1 MVRWLPYFIA
11 GRYLRSRKSHSV
23 INIISGV
30 SVAAMATPVA
40 AMVILL
46 SVFNGL
52 EGMVRTLYRAVDADI
67 TIRAAEGTVFDA
79 AAVDTAAIRAAEGV
93 ETLSLVLEQGAM
105 AEVGDRRTIVRL
117 RGVERTYEDVVP
129 VAQTI
134 YGGTF
139 AVGVERTYEDVVP
152 VAQTIYGGTFAVG
165 VDDSR
170 SVVLGHRTAQEL
182 GMSRQAAGDMV
193 TLYAINRARFS
204 SLLPV
209 GGYTR
214 RTLPVAGFYS
224 IDDENGDVAYVS
236 LDVAQDMFNYEGRAS
251 SVAVKL
257 AAGADADAVAERLQ
271 RIAGEGMEVLTRER
285 SNSIY
290 RLMALEKWGVF
301 AVALLVLVVASLTV
315 VGTIVMIMID
325 KRDDAATLRMMG
337 ANRATVRDIFVGE
350 GHLLA
355 GVSLVLGVAAG
366 VGLTLLQ
373 QTVGLVRLQTATLM
387 VDIYPVELHAADV
400 LLTAAAYI
408 VVAHVVTR
416 LTVGAMLKD
425 NATI

>member
-67 TIRAAEGTVFDA
+67 TIRAAEGTVFDV

-139 AVGVERTYEDVVP
+139 AVGV
-152 VAQTIYGGTFAVG
+152 
-165 VDDSR
+165 DDSR

-193 TLYAINRARFS
+193 TLYAINRTRFS

-224 IDDENGDVAYVS
+224 IDDENGDVAYVA

-337 ANRATVRDIFVGE
+337 ASRATVRDIFVGE

>member
-139 AVGVERTYEDVVP
+139 AVGV
-152 VAQTIYGGTFAVG
+152 
-165 VDDSR
+165 DDSR

-193 TLYAINRARFS
+193 TLYAINRTRFS

>member
-67 TIRAAEGTVFDA
+67 TIRAAEGTVFDV

-139 AVGVERTYEDVVP
+139 AVS
-152 VAQTIYGGTFAVG
+152 

-193 TLYAINRARFS
+193 TLYAINRTRFS

-301 AVALLVLVVASLTV
+301 AVALIVLVVASLTV

>member
-67 TIRAAEGTVFDA
+67 TIRAAEGTIFDA

-117 RGVERTYEDVVP
+117 R
-129 VAQTI
+129 
-134 YGGTF
+134 
-139 AVGVERTYEDVVP
+139 GVERTYEDVVP

-301 AVALLVLVVASLTV
+301 AVALIVLVVASLTV

>member
-30 SVAAMATPVA
+30 SIAAMATPVA

-139 AVGVERTYEDVVP
+139 AVGV
-152 VAQTIYGGTFAVG
+152 
-165 VDDSR
+165 DDSR
-170 SVVLGHRTAQEL
+170 SVVLGHRTVQEL

-193 TLYAINRARFS
+193 TLYAINRTRFS

-251 SVAVKL
+251 AVAVKL

-301 AVALLVLVVASLTV
+301 AVALIVLVVASLTV

>member
-67 TIRAAEGTVFDA
+67 AIRAAEGTVFDV

-139 AVGVERTYEDVVP
+139 AVGV
-152 VAQTIYGGTFAVG
+152 
-165 VDDSR
+165 DDSR

-193 TLYAINRARFS
+193 TLYAINRTRFS

-301 AVALLVLVVASLTV
+301 AVALIVLVVASLTV

>member
-139 AVGVERTYEDVVP
+139 AVGV
-152 VAQTIYGGTFAVG
+152 
-165 VDDSR
+165 DDLR
-170 SVVLGHRTAQEL
+170 SAVLGHRTAQEL

-301 AVALLVLVVASLTV
+301 AVALIVLVVASLTV

-337 ANRATVRDIFVGE
+337 ANRATVRDIFVDE

>member
-139 AVGVERTYEDVVP
+139 AVGV
-152 VAQTIYGGTFAVG
+152 
-165 VDDSR
+165 DDSR

-193 TLYAINRARFS
+193 TLYAINRTRFS

-224 IDDENGDVAYVS
+224 IDDENGDVAYVA

>member
-139 AVGVERTYEDVVP
+139 AVGV
-152 VAQTIYGGTFAVG
+152 
-165 VDDSR
+165 DDSR

-182 GMSRQAAGDMV
+182 GMSRQVAGDMV
-193 TLYAINRARFS
+193 TLYAINRTRFS

-251 SVAVKL
+251 SVEVKL

-301 AVALLVLVVASLTV
+301 AVALIVLVVASLTV

>member
-67 TIRAAEGTVFDA
+67 TIRAAEGTVFDV
-79 AAVDTAAIRAAEGV
+79 AAVDMAAIRAAEGV

-117 RGVERTYEDVVP
+117 R
-129 VAQTI
+129 
-134 YGGTF
+134 
-139 AVGVERTYEDVVP
+139 GVERTYEDVVP

-224 IDDENGDVAYVS
+224 IDDENGDVAYVA

-301 AVALLVLVVASLTV
+301 AVALIVLVVASLTV

-337 ANRATVRDIFVGE
+337 ASRATVRDIFVGE

-373 QTVGLVRLQTATLM
+373 QTVGVVRLQTATLM

>member
-117 RGVERTYEDVVP
+117 RGVE
-129 VAQTI
+129 
-134 YGGTF
+134 G
-139 AVGVERTYEDVVP
+139 TYEDVVP

-193 TLYAINRARFS
+193 TLYAINRTRFS

>member
-1 MVRWLPYFIA
+1 MMVRWLPYFIA

-139 AVGVERTYEDVVP
+139 AVGV
-152 VAQTIYGGTFAVG
+152 
-165 VDDSR
+165 DDSR

-251 SVAVKL
+251 SVAVKI

-301 AVALLVLVVASLTV
+301 AVALIVLVVASLTV

>member
-30 SVAAMATPVA
+30 SVAAMGTPVA

-67 TIRAAEGTVFDA
+67 TIRAAEGTVFDV

-139 AVGVERTYEDVVP
+139 AVGV
-152 VAQTIYGGTFAVG
+152 
-165 VDDSR
+165 DDSR

-193 TLYAINRARFS
+193 TLYAINRTRFS

-224 IDDENGDVAYVS
+224 IDDENGDVAYVA

-251 SVAVKL
+251 AVAVKL

-301 AVALLVLVVASLTV
+301 AVALIVLVVASLTV

>member
-67 TIRAAEGTVFDA
+67 TIRAAEGTVFDV

-139 AVGVERTYEDVVP
+139 AVGV
-152 VAQTIYGGTFAVG
+152 
-165 VDDSR
+165 DDSR

-193 TLYAINRARFS
+193 TLYAINRTRFS

-301 AVALLVLVVASLTV
+301 AVALIVLVVASLTV

-337 ANRATVRDIFVGE
+337 ASRATVRDIFVGE

-355 GVSLVLGVAAG
+355 VVSLVLGVAAG

-408 VVAHVVTR
+408 VVAHVVTC

>member
-52 EGMVRTLYRAVDADI
+52 EGMVRSLYTAVDADI
-67 TIRAAEGTVFDA
+67 TVRAAEGTTFETA
-79 AAVDTAAIRAAEGV
+79 RIDTAAIRSAEGV
-93 ETLSLVLEQGAM
+93 EAVSLVLEQGAM
-105 AEVGDRRTIVRL
+105 AEAAGRRTIVRL
-117 RGVERTYEDVVP
+117 RGVEESYGRVVS
-129 VAQTI
+129 VAENI
-134 YGGTF
+134 YNGTF
-139 AVGVERTYEDVVP
+139 SVAVGDARSAVV
-152 VAQTIYGGTFAVG
+152 
-165 VDDSR
+165 
-170 SVVLGHRTAQEL
+170 GHRTAQEL
-182 GMSRQAAGDMV
+182 GMSRQAAGDTV
-193 TLYAINRARFS
+193 AFYAINRARIS

-214 RTLPVAGFYS
+214 RALPVAGFYS
-224 IDDENGDVAYVS
+224 IDDTNGDVVFVS
-236 LDVAQDMFNYEGRAS
+236 MDEAQRIFNYGGRAS
-251 SVAVKL
+251 ALVAKV
-257 AAGADADAVAERLQ
+257 AAGADADEVAARLRQ
-271 RIAGEGMEVLTRER
+271 IAGEGMEVLTRER

-301 AVALLVLVVASLTV
+301 AVALLVLLVASLTV
-315 VGTIVMIMID
+315 VGTIVMVMID
-325 KRDDAATLRMMG
+325 KRDDAATLRTMG
-337 ANRATVRDIFVGE
+337 ASRRTVRAVFVGE

-355 GVSLVLGVAAG
+355 TISLVLGLAMG

-387 VDIYPVELHAADV
+387 VDVYPVELHAADV
-400 LLTAAAYI
+400 VLTAAAYMA
-408 VVAHVVTR
+408 VAHVVIR

>member
-67 TIRAAEGTVFDA
+67 AIRAAEGTVFDA

-139 AVGVERTYEDVVP
+139 AVGV
-152 VAQTIYGGTFAVG
+152 G
-165 VDDSR
+165 DSR

-193 TLYAINRARFS
+193 TLYAINRTRFS

-301 AVALLVLVVASLTV
+301 AVALIVLVVASLTV

>member
-67 TIRAAEGTVFDA
+67 TIRAAEGTVFDV

-139 AVGVERTYEDVVP
+139 AVGV
-152 VAQTIYGGTFAVG
+152 
-165 VDDSR
+165 DDSR

-193 TLYAINRARFS
+193 TLYAINRTRFS

-224 IDDENGDVAYVS
+224 IDDENGDVAYVA

-271 RIAGEGMEVLTRER
+271 RIAGDGMEVLTRER

-301 AVALLVLVVASLTV
+301 AVALIVLVVASLTV

>member
-67 TIRAAEGTVFDA
+67 TIRAAEGTVFDV

-139 AVGVERTYEDVVP
+139 AVS
-152 VAQTIYGGTFAVG
+152 

-224 IDDENGDVAYVS
+224 IDDENGDVAYVA

-301 AVALLVLVVASLTV
+301 AVALIVLVVASLTV

-337 ANRATVRDIFVGE
+337 ASRATVRDIFVGE

-355 GVSLVLGVAAG
+355 VVSLVLGVAAG

>member
-79 AAVDTAAIRAAEGV
+79 AAVDTAAIRVAEGV

-117 RGVERTYEDVVP
+117 R
-129 VAQTI
+129 
-134 YGGTF
+134 
-139 AVGVERTYEDVVP
+139 GVERTYEDVVP

-193 TLYAINRARFS
+193 TLYAINRTRFS

-301 AVALLVLVVASLTV
+301 AVALIVLVVASLTV

-337 ANRATVRDIFVGE
+337 ASRATVRDIFVGE

>member
-67 TIRAAEGTVFDA
+67 TIRAAEGTVFDV

-139 AVGVERTYEDVVP
+139 AVGV
-152 VAQTIYGGTFAVG
+152 
-165 VDDSR
+165 DDSR

-193 TLYAINRARFS
+193 TLYAINRTRFS

-301 AVALLVLVVASLTV
+301 AVALIVLVVASLTV

-373 QTVGLVRLQTATLM
+373 QTMGLVRLQTATLM

>member
-1 MVRWLPYFIA
+1 MVRRLPYFIA

-139 AVGVERTYEDVVP
+139 AVGV
-152 VAQTIYGGTFAVG
+152 
-165 VDDSR
+165 DDSR

-193 TLYAINRARFS
+193 TLYAINRTRFS

-224 IDDENGDVAYVS
+224 IDDENGDVAYVA

-301 AVALLVLVVASLTV
+301 AVALIVLVVASLTV

>member
-67 TIRAAEGTVFDA
+67 TIRAAEGTIFDA

-139 AVGVERTYEDVVP
+139 AVGV
-152 VAQTIYGGTFAVG
+152 
-165 VDDSR
+165 DDSR

-182 GMSRQAAGDMV
+182 GMSRQTVGDMV
-193 TLYAINRARFS
+193 TLYAINRTRFS

-224 IDDENGDVAYVS
+224 IDDENGDVAYVA

-301 AVALLVLVVASLTV
+301 AVALIVLVVASLTV

>member
-67 TIRAAEGTVFDA
+67 TIRAAEGTVFDV

-139 AVGVERTYEDVVP
+139 AVGV
-152 VAQTIYGGTFAVG
+152 
-165 VDDSR
+165 DDSR

-193 TLYAINRARFS
+193 TLYAINRTRFS

-301 AVALLVLVVASLTV
+301 AVALIVLVVASLTV

-350 GHLLA
+350 GYLLA

>member
-67 TIRAAEGTVFDA
+67 TIRAAEGTVFDV

-139 AVGVERTYEDVVP
+139 AVGV
-152 VAQTIYGGTFAVG
+152 
-165 VDDSR
+165 DDSR

-193 TLYAINRARFS
+193 TLYAINRTRFS

-337 ANRATVRDIFVGE
+337 ASRATVRDIFVGE

>member
-139 AVGVERTYEDVVP
+139 AVS
-152 VAQTIYGGTFAVG
+152 

-193 TLYAINRARFS
+193 TLYAINRTRFS

>member
-67 TIRAAEGTVFDA
+67 AIRAAEGTVFDV

-139 AVGVERTYEDVVP
+139 AVGV
-152 VAQTIYGGTFAVG
+152 
-165 VDDSR
+165 DDSR

-193 TLYAINRARFS
+193 TLYAINRTRFS

-224 IDDENGDVAYVS
+224 IDDENGDVAYVA

-301 AVALLVLVVASLTV
+301 AVALIVLVVASLTV

>member
-67 TIRAAEGTVFDA
+67 TIRVAEGTIFDV

-117 RGVERTYEDVVP
+117 R
-129 VAQTI
+129 
-134 YGGTF
+134 
-139 AVGVERTYEDVVP
+139 GVERTYEDVVP

-224 IDDENGDVAYVS
+224 IDDENGDVAYVA

-301 AVALLVLVVASLTV
+301 AVALIVLVVASLTV

-337 ANRATVRDIFVGE
+337 ASRATVRDIFVGE

-355 GVSLVLGVAAG
+355 VVSLVLGVAAG

>member
-139 AVGVERTYEDVVP
+139 AVGV
-152 VAQTIYGGTFAVG
+152 
-165 VDDSR
+165 DDSR

-224 IDDENGDVAYVS
+224 IDDENGDVAYVA

>member
-67 TIRAAEGTVFDA
+67 TIRAAEGTVFDV

-139 AVGVERTYEDVVP
+139 AVGV
-152 VAQTIYGGTFAVG
+152 
-165 VDDSR
+165 DDSR

-193 TLYAINRARFS
+193 TLYAINRTRFS

-355 GVSLVLGVAAG
+355 VVSLVLGVAAG

>member
-11 GRYLRSRKSHSV
+11 GRYMRSRKSHSV

-139 AVGVERTYEDVVP
+139 AVGV
-152 VAQTIYGGTFAVG
+152 
-165 VDDSR
+165 DDSR

-224 IDDENGDVAYVS
+224 IDDENGDVAYVA

-301 AVALLVLVVASLTV
+301 AVALIVLVVASLTV

>member
-67 TIRAAEGTVFDA
+67 TIRAAEGTVFDV

-139 AVGVERTYEDVVP
+139 AVR
-152 VAQTIYGGTFAVG
+152 

-193 TLYAINRARFS
+193 TLYAINRTRFS

-224 IDDENGDVAYVS
+224 IDDENGDVAYVA

-301 AVALLVLVVASLTV
+301 AVALIVLVVASLTV

-337 ANRATVRDIFVGE
+337 ASRATVRDIFVGE

>member
-67 TIRAAEGTVFDA
+67 TIRAAEGTVFDV
-79 AAVDTAAIRAAEGV
+79 AAVDMAAIRAAEGV

-139 AVGVERTYEDVVP
+139 AVS
-152 VAQTIYGGTFAVG
+152 

-193 TLYAINRARFS
+193 TLYAINRTRFS

-301 AVALLVLVVASLTV
+301 AVALIVLVVASLTV

-337 ANRATVRDIFVGE
+337 ASRATVRDIFVGE

-355 GVSLVLGVAAG
+355 VVSLVLGVAAG

>member
-139 AVGVERTYEDVVP
+139 AVGV
-152 VAQTIYGGTFAVG
+152 
-165 VDDSR
+165 DDSR

-251 SVAVKL
+251 AVAVKL

-301 AVALLVLVVASLTV
+301 AVALIVLVVASLTV

-355 GVSLVLGVAAG
+355 VVSLVLGVAAG

>member
-139 AVGVERTYEDVVP
+139 AVGV
-152 VAQTIYGGTFAVG
+152 
-165 VDDSR
+165 DDSR

-182 GMSRQAAGDMV
+182 GMSRQTVGDMV

-301 AVALLVLVVASLTV
+301 AVALIVLVVASLTV

-416 LTVGAMLKD
+416 LTVGSSRACSKSMAALP
-425 NATI
+425 AA

>member
-67 TIRAAEGTVFDA
+67 TIRAAEGTIFDV

-139 AVGVERTYEDVVP
+139 AVGV
-152 VAQTIYGGTFAVG
+152 
-165 VDDSR
+165 DDSR

-193 TLYAINRARFS
+193 TLYAINRTRFS

-224 IDDENGDVAYVS
+224 IDDENGDVAYVA

>member
-67 TIRAAEGTVFDA
+67 TIRVAEGTVFDV

-139 AVGVERTYEDVVP
+139 AVGVD
-152 VAQTIYGGTFAVG
+152 G
-165 VDDSR
+165 SR

-193 TLYAINRARFS
+193 TLYAINRTRFS

-355 GVSLVLGVAAG
+355 VVSLVLGVAAG

>member
-67 TIRAAEGTVFDA
+67 TIRAAEGTVFDV

-117 RGVERTYEDVVP
+117 R
-129 VAQTI
+129 
-134 YGGTF
+134 
-139 AVGVERTYEDVVP
+139 GVERTYEDVVP

-251 SVAVKL
+251 AVAVKL

-301 AVALLVLVVASLTV
+301 AVALIVLVVASLTV

>member
-67 TIRAAEGTVFDA
+67 TIRAAEGTIFDA

-117 RGVERTYEDVVP
+117 R
-129 VAQTI
+129 
-134 YGGTF
+134 
-139 AVGVERTYEDVVP
+139 GVERTYEDVVP

-257 AAGADADAVAERLQ
+257 AVGADADAVAERLQ

-301 AVALLVLVVASLTV
+301 AVALIVLVVASLTV

-337 ANRATVRDIFVGE
+337 ASRATVRDIFVGE

-355 GVSLVLGVAAG
+355 VVSLVLGVAAG